1 MKTKLLLPVLALLFC
16 SFATI
21 TAQTKVEVNS
31 KQVNSMLQKDKKW
44 IVLDVRSAEEF
55 NSGHIKGA
63 LNIDIRQ
70 PDAFSK
76 IDKLN
81 KNAKYIVHCRTNHRS
96 GMAVEHMM
104 QSGFKN
110 IYQMMDGWSGWS
122 MNNLP
127 VQK

>member
-16 SFATI
+16 SFATV
-21 TAQTKVEVNS
+21 TAQKKIEVNS
-31 KQVNSMLQKDKKW
+31 KQVNSMLQKNKKW
-44 IVLDVRSAEEF
+44 IVLDVRTADEF

-70 PDAFSK
+70 SDAFSK

-122 MNNLP
+122 SNNLP

>member
-16 SFATI
+16 SFTTI

-104 QSGFKN
+104 QSGFKT
-110 IYQMMDGWSGWS
+110 IYQMMDGWSGWLT
-122 MNNLP
+122 NNLP

>member
-16 SFATI
+16 SFTTI

-96 GMAVEHMM
+96 GMAVEPMM
-104 QSGFKN
+104 QSGFKKS
-110 IYQMMDGWSGWS
+110 YQKMDGWSGWLT
-122 MNNLP
+122 NNLP

>member
-1 MKTKLLLPVLALLFC
+1 MKTKLILPVLALLFC
-16 SFATI
+16 SFTTI
-21 TAQTKVEVNS
+21 AAQTKVEVNS

-55 NSGHIKGA
+55 NSGHIRGA
-63 LNIDIRQ
+63 VNIDIRQ

-81 KNAKYIVHCRTNHRS
+81 KDAKYIVHCRTNHRS
-96 GMAVEHMM
+96 GMAVDHML

-122 MNNLP
+122 TNNLP